1 MMMKDYILSDT
12 QIELR
17 GLTFRAYHGVLPE
30 EREQGNTFV
39 VDLLLDA
46 DIRRAVLT
54 DELSDTVNYAEV
66 YEVVAREMAVPSLLL
81 EYVCG
86 RIATALLDAFAALQR
101 VRVSVTKKNPP
112 IEGAG
117 VCESAVGLTMV
128 R

>member
-1 MMMKDYILSDT
+1 MMKDYILSDT

-17 GLTFRAYHGVLPE
+17 GLIFRAYHGVLPE
-30 EREQGNTFV
+30 ERERGNTFV

-46 DIRRAVLT
+46 DVHRAVFT
-54 DELSDTVNYAEV
+54 DELCDTVNYAEV
-66 YEVVAREMAVPSLLL
+66 YEVVAREMTVPSQLL
-81 EYVCG
+81 EHVCG
-86 RIATALLDAFAALQR
+86 RIATALLDAFAALRR

-117 VCESAVGLTMV
+117 VCESAVVLTLS